1 MKTLRR
7 KWKILQKCLHL
18 VQIVAGL
25 VASRTAVVSILLGSL
40 VKLWVQRSCKDIS
53 PSVKKFDKEGYNLDQ
68 IFNFDETS
76 LYWKQ
81 MASRACILKEKS

>member
-1 MKTLRR
+1 M
-7 KWKILQKCLHL
+7 
-18 VQIVAGL
+18 QIVAGL
-25 VASRTAVVSILLGSL
+25 VASRTAMVSTLLGSL

-76 LYWKQ
+76 LLE
-81 MASRACILKEKS
+81 ANGLKGLYLEGEIIRSGV